1 MKDSNARVAIVTG
14 GGEGIGAEIVLHL
27 LSQNIRVIVA
37 ELHPESKN
45 FELKDKDRML
55 LIKTDVKKE
64 HSIKQMIKRG
74 AAHFGRIDYLINNA
88 GILPDEEATFEKIT
102 LKTWNE
108 YIATNLT
115 AAFLTSK
122 YAARYIRKHKGNIVN
137 IASTRALQS
146 EGNCEPYAAS
156 KGGLVSL
163 THELAISLAPDIRVN
178 CISPGWIDTHHI
190 KITKKDHAVHPVGRA
205 GKPEDI
211 ANLVSFLISD
221 QAAFITGQN
230 FIADGG
236 MTIKMIYK

>member
-1 MKDSNARVAIVTG
+1 MIDKNAKVAIVTG
-14 GGEGIGAEIVLHL
+14 GGQGIGAEIALHL

-37 ELHPESKN
+37 ELHIASKN
-45 FELKDKDRML
+45 FDLKDKDRL
-55 LIKTDVKKE
+55 LIIKTDVKKE
-64 HSIKQMIKRG
+64 NSIKQMIKQG
-74 AAHFGRIDYLINNA
+74 IAHFGRLDYLINNA
-88 GILPDEEATFEKIT
+88 GILPDEKATFEKTT
-102 LKTWNE
+102 LKIWNE

-122 YAARYIRKHKGNIVN
+122 YAVPHLRKQKGNIVN

-156 KGGLVSL
+156 KGGLITL

-178 CISPGWIDTHHI
+178 CISPGWIDTHHM
-190 KITKKDHAVHPVGRA
+190 KITKKDHAIHPVGRA
-205 GKPEDI
+205 GRPEDI
-211 ANLVSFLISD
+211 ANLASFLISD
-221 QAAFITGQN
+221 KAAFITGQN

>member
-1 MKDSNARVAIVTG
+1 MKDKNAKVAIVTG
-14 GGEGIGAEIVLHL
+14 GGQGIGAEIALHL
-27 LSQNIRVIVA
+27 LSQNICVIVA
-37 ELHPESKN
+37 EFHPESN
-45 FELKDKDRML
+45 HFELKDKDRL
-55 LIKTDVKKE
+55 LIIKTDVKKE
-64 HSIKQMIKRG
+64 NSIQQMIKRG
-74 AAHFGRIDYLINNA
+74 LSHFGRLDYLINNA
-88 GILPDEEATFEKIT
+88 GMLPKEGAIFEKTT

-115 AAFLTSK
+115 GAFLASK
-122 YAARYIRKHKGNIVN
+122 YAAPHIRKHKGSIVN
-137 IASTRALQS
+137 IASTRSLQS

-190 KITKKDHAVHPVGRA
+190 KITKKDHAVHPVGRV

-221 QAAFITGQN
+221 QASFITGQN

>member
-1 MKDSNARVAIVTG
+1 MKDKNAKVAIVTG
-14 GGEGIGAEIVLHL
+14 GGQGIGAEIALHL
-27 LSQNIRVIVA
+27 LSQNMHVIVA
-37 ELHPESKN
+37 ELHLESKN
-45 FELKDKDRML
+45 FELKDKERLL

-64 HSIKQMIKRG
+64 SSIKEMIKRG
-74 AAHFGRIDYLINNA
+74 IAHFGRIDYLINNA
-88 GILPDEEATFEKIT
+88 AILPDEKAVFEKIT

-122 YAARYIRKHKGNIVN
+122 YAAPHIRKHKGSILN

-156 KGGLVSL
+156 KGGLVAL
-163 THELAISLAPDIRVN
+163 THELAISLSPHIRVN
-178 CISPGWIDTHHI
+178 CISPGWIDTHHM

-211 ANLVSFLISD
+211 ANLVSFLLSD
-221 QAAFITGQN
+221 KAAFITGQN

>member
-1 MKDSNARVAIVTG
+1 MKDKNTKVAIVTG
-14 GGEGIGAEIVLHL
+14 GGQGIGAEIALHL
-27 LSQNIRVIVA
+27 LSQNMRVIVA

-45 FELKDKDRML
+45 FELKNQDRL
-55 LIKTDVKKE
+55 LIIKTDVRKE
-64 HSIKQMIKRG
+64 NSIKQMIKRG
-74 AAHFGRIDYLINNA
+74 VTHYGRLDYLINNA
-88 GILPDEEATFEKIT
+88 GIFPYEGAVFENIT

-115 AAFLTSK
+115 SVFLTSK
-122 YAARYIRKHKGNIVN
+122 YAAQYLRKYKGNIIN

-163 THELAISLAPDIRVN
+163 THELAISLAPHIRVN

-190 KITKKDHAVHPVGRA
+190 KITKKDHKVHPVGRA

-211 ANLVSFLISD
+211 ANLVRFLISD
-221 QAAFITGQN
+221 EAAFITGQN
-230 FIADGG
+230 FIVDGG
-236 MTIKMIYK
+236 MTIKMIYQ

>member
-1 MKDSNARVAIVTG
+1 MKDSNAKVAIVTG
-14 GGEGIGAEIVLHL
+14 GGQGIGAEISLHL
-27 LSQNIRVIVA
+27 LSQNIHVIVA
-37 ELHPESKN
+37 ELHLESRI
-45 FELKDKDRML
+45 FELKDKDRL
-55 LIKTDVKKE
+55 LIIKTDVKKE
-64 HSIKQMIKRG
+64 DSIKQMIKRG
-74 AAHFGRIDYLINNA
+74 VTHFGRIDYLINNA
-88 GILPDEEATFEKIT
+88 GILPEEEINFEKIT

-122 YAARYIRKHKGNIVN
+122 YAARHIRKHKGSIVN

-163 THELAISLAPDIRVN
+163 THELAISLAPHIRVN
-178 CISPGWIDTHHI
+178 CISPGWIDTHHL
-190 KITKKDHAVHPVGRA
+190 KITKKDHAVHPVGRV

>member
-1 MKDSNARVAIVTG
+1 MKDKNAKVAIVTG
-14 GGEGIGAEIVLHL
+14 GGQGIGAEIAIHL

-37 ELHPESKN
+37 ELHPGSNN
-45 FELKDKDRML
+45 FKLKDKDRL
-55 LIKTDVKKE
+55 LMIKTDVKKE
-64 HSIKQMIKRG
+64 KSIKQMIEQG
-74 AAHFGRIDYLINNA
+74 FTHFGRLDYLINNA
-88 GILPDEEATFEKIT
+88 AILPDEKAIFEKIT
-102 LKTWNE
+102 LKTWND

-115 AAFLTSK
+115 GAFLTSK
-122 YAARYIRKHKGNIVN
+122 YAAPHMRKHKGSIVN
-137 IASTRALQS
+137 IASTRFLQS

-178 CISPGWIDTHHI
+178 CISPGWIDTHHL

-205 GKPEDI
+205 GKPQDI
-211 ANLVSFLISD
+211 ANLVSFLISE

-230 FIADGG
+230 FIVDGG